1 MKRLLLSQGRTGSL
15 NLTRFIRE
23 SNKNELI
30 VYREPFN
37 TTAIKDTNIS
47 FSLEEIIKTKNSFV
61 ENKIGKGSLPEQL
74 QSKSYDQI
82 ISYFKKN
89 FDIIAFLS
97 RRNFDAQFKSVINAK
112 ITGNWDSPY
121 YYKELDVKLFSD
133 VEEQLI
139 SERKIINHLSEI
151 HKIPIFYYEDL
162 YDNNKVFYLKDFC
175 RYYYLQYKEEISF
188 EYMNP
193 NKRYRMND
201 SKKML

>member
-89 FDIIAFLS
+89 FDIIGFLS
-97 RRNFDAQFKSVINAK
+97 RKDFYSQTQSVINAK
-112 ITGNWDSPY
+112 ISGNWSNSY
-121 YYKELDVKLFSD
+121 HYKDFDISKFSD
-133 VEEQLI
+133 IETQLKEERETI
-139 SERKIINHLSEI
+139 KILSD
-151 HKIPIFYYEDL
+151 KYGIPIFYYENL
-162 YDNNKVFYLKDFC
+162 YEVKQTYNLKLFC
-175 RYYYLQYKEEISF
+175 NYFYLQYNENNMKN
-188 EYMNP
+188 YMDKKN
-193 NKRYRMND
+193 RYRIND
-201 SKKML
+201 SKKIL

>member
-151 HKIPIFYYEDL
+151 HKIPIFYYEDKKSL
-162 YDNNKVFYLKDFC
+162 PV
-175 RYYYLQYKEEISF
+175 EI
-188 EYMNP
+188 
-193 NKRYRMND
+193 D
-201 SKKML
+201 KMY